1 MSFIWTPWHWL
12 KTEFI
17 HATQKQNTFLDAS
30 SSSRSLSCKRRPRA
44 RKRHRL
50 PLYGCLVFSSNVRQL
65 FVQFFNSGLV
75 MAAFLQPLGTSSSKA
90 AKTVKFVNCKTST
103 LCSFFVD
110 YKTLWRR
117 FCWEYLL
124 TLPSRRGSHEFES
137 IQCVKKSEA
146 SNFYVFQY
154 EPKN

>member
-1 MSFIWTPWHWL
+1 MDSLELKKAESIHAIHSEVKILRCFFFQSFI
-12 KTEFI
+12 
-17 HATQKQNTFLDAS
+17 
-30 SSSRSLSCKRRPRA
+30 
-44 RKRHRL
+44 
-50 PLYGCLVFSSNVRQL
+50 
-65 FVQFFNSGLV
+65 FVQTESKSTKQTQVIVLWLSRVLFKREIIGRAVLNLGLV
-75 MAAFLQPLGTSSSKA
+75 KTAFLQPLSTSSKKA
-90 AKTVKFVNCKTST
+90 AKTVKFVNCKTSI

-137 IQCVKKSEA
+137 IQCVKISEA

-154 EPKN
+154 EPKS